1 MSLIEKNNINYLTS
15 VEQFFLSLK
24 NSGLTLSASDY
35 HLIACWEE
43 SGVPLRQ
50 LCRAIQT
57 SYEASAA
64 RNPSPIKKFSLM
76 GLRSLIE
83 QEIEKAPQ

>member
-1 MSLIEKNNINYLTS
+1 MSLIDKKNLNYLTS

-24 NSGLTLSASDY
+24 NSGLSLSASDY

-57 SYEASAA
+57 SYEASLA

-76 GLRSLIE
+76 GLRPMIE
-83 QEIEKAPQ
+83 EEIGKASP